1 MNNMPICANDTE
13 NGPCAKPSGHN
24 GDCNHLASYSQLLT
38 GLEDHKPI
46 YDKIHRSPKD
56 TAGKQAD
63 SVWGF
68 LQNKVSRSSFVVIPY
83 AIFRENPGIINR
95 NWDHRFSPGYV
106 VTIPPME
113 YFTENWNEQEIHGL
127 LTLGY
132 NAIVF
137 YTNEQDLLRYPPEE
151 GWSIWNL
158 HDSEE
163 QFLSSWPRYGD
174 GGTVGH
180 YACWYH
186 TDSGFSSGETI
197 ASRHHLGIRQDE
209 YADQLE
215 VRHIMAQL
223 AYLLWNSIGATTYL
237 GRETPTYLI
246 DYLDFFGLSN
256 PQLYLENGTM
266 NSMGITTCPFCLRQL
281 NVEEFTASQQQ
292 QVGRETAMSNST
304 ELEMMHIIPL
314 QMGEFNH
321 RRYNLGWGH
330 KKCNSAQGG
339 ESISESIEAIFGIRL
354 QNLISD
360 IETEHGIRIERDRL
374 RF

>member
-1 MNNMPICANDTE
+1 
-13 NGPCAKPSGHN
+13 
-24 GDCNHLASYSQLLT
+24 
-38 GLEDHKPI
+38 
-46 YDKIHRSPKD
+46 
-56 TAGKQAD
+56 
-63 SVWGF
+63 
-68 LQNKVSRSSFVVIPY
+68 
-83 AIFRENPGIINR
+83 
-95 NWDHRFSPGYV
+95 
-106 VTIPPME
+106 
-113 YFTENWNEQEIHGL
+113 
-127 LTLGY
+127 
-132 NAIVF
+132 
-137 YTNEQDLLRYPPEE
+137 
-151 GWSIWNL
+151 
-158 HDSEE
+158 
-163 QFLSSWPRYGD
+163 
-174 GGTVGH
+174 
-180 YACWYH
+180 
-186 TDSGFSSGETI
+186 
-197 ASRHHLGIRQDE
+197 LGIRQDE

-246 DYLDFFGLSN
+246 DYLDFFGLRN

-330 KKCNSAQGG
+330 KKCNAAQGG
-339 ESISESIEAIFGIRL
+339 DSISESIEAIFGIRL

-360 IETEHGIRIERDRL
+360 IENEHRISIERDRL